1 MKSYKTLFIPA
12 LALIFATAL
21 SIQASAQNTGD
32 ETDYQTVQITNN
44 AGTTIYAEDKTEV
57 EGSPLLKES
66 FENGRILFESG
77 KASEILPINY
87 DSYKNQV
94 LFIKNEQ
101 IMVLNKNGVKGF
113 MFQTPADFQ
122 NSDKVQEVFTYQ
134 IRETELGFDELT
146 PVQVLYNQGN
156 GLKLLAVHETN
167 LMRSNSKDP
176 FTGKKTERYI
186 NSVEYYLQKHN
197 GDIEGLRRLR
207 AKDIIRKYDRSDRKA
222 LNNFMKE
229 NDLDSRS
236 EKDLVKLMTYI
247 DNTMGSES

>member
-1 MKSYKTLFIPA
+1 MSDIMKLYKLFLISF
-12 LALIFATAL
+12 LALFLTVHAN
-21 SIQASAQNTGD
+21 AQNTGN
-32 ETDYQTVQITNN
+32 ETDYQTVQITNK

-57 EGSPLLKES
+57 KGSPLLKES

-94 LFIKNEQ
+94 LFIKDQ
-101 IMVLNKNGVKGF
+101 KIMVLNTNGVKGF
-113 MFQTPADFQ
+113 MFETPADFQ
-122 NSDKVQEVFTYQ
+122 NTDKVQEVFSYQ

-146 PVQVLYNQGN
+146 PVQVLYNQGT
-156 GLKLLAVHETN
+156 GLKLLAVHRTN

-186 NSVEYYLQKHN
+186 NSEEFFIQKHN
-197 GDIEGLRRLR
+197 GDIEELRRLR

-222 LNNFMKE
+222 LNNFMDE

-247 DNTMGSES
+247 DNTLGSDS